1 MAATD
6 THPAETPDIAGC
18 WERLDILLRF
28 AVADAEAGRSTTE
41 TVATLHA
48 CAAALGMP
56 GLTVVSGGRTFVLEH
71 VLPSGEALTRLGS
84 AATIDAIDC
93 ERLRR
98 LERVSVDIRRGRV
111 GVDGIRRLIDAAVG
125 TSRPWWW
132 AAAGMT
138 VLAACIALQI
148 GTSPVAAL
156 LAAAL
161 QVLVSG
167 IGALAA
173 TRAGT
178 LRLFVVATQCLV
190 GAAFLAAFH
199 ALGALSWIEAATCLA
214 VSWLLLVPL
223 PSLLTLVV
231 DAVNS
236 EHLAAAARAAVST
249 LVVGGIVL
257 GGGVVLTIADHLQLR
272 GPSGFDL
279 PTLAVPLV
287 LVFSA
292 LGAMANGIAN
302 GGGRRLLLPAATIG
316 VATAACNQ
324 TLIHVVGLD
333 ATWASIAS
341 AVVLGI
347 GSALWARVVPYPAA
361 VLALVGI
368 TGALLPGLVVLRGVV
383 LELFH
388 TSGLLFFGQA
398 VVICL
403 GLGIGAT
410 FGFQLVARLSRSRA
424 GTR

>member
-6 THPAETPDIAGC
+6 THPAETPDISGC
-18 WERLDILLRF
+18 WERLDLLLHF
-28 AVADAEAGRSTTE
+28 AIADAEAGRATTD
-41 TVATLHA
+41 TVATIRA

-56 GLTVVSGGRTFVLEH
+56 DLTVISSGRTFMLEH
-71 VLPSGEALTRLGS
+71 VLPSGEALTRVGS

-98 LERVSVDIRRGRV
+98 LGHVAADIEGGHVR
-111 GVDGIRRLIDAAVG
+111 VDGIRRLIDTAVG
-125 TSRPWWW
+125 TARPWWW

-148 GTSPVAAL
+148 GASPLAAL
-156 LAAAL
+156 LAAVL
-161 QVLVSG
+161 QVLVSAF
-167 IGALAA
+167 GALAA
-173 TRAGT
+173 TRAST

-190 GAAFLAAFH
+190 GAAFVATFH
-199 ALGALSWIEAATCLA
+199 AVGALSWIEAATCLA
-214 VSWLLLVPL
+214 VSWLLLIPL

-231 DAVNS
+231 D
-236 EHLAAAARAAVST
+236 
-249 LVVGGIVL
+249 GIVL
-257 GGGVVLTIADHLQLR
+257 GGGIVLTIADHLRLR
-272 GPSGFDL
+272 GPGDFDL

-292 LGAMANGIAN
+292 LGAMANGVAN
-302 GGGRRLLLPAATIG
+302 GGGRRLLLPAAAIG

-324 TLIHVVGLD
+324 ALIHLVGLD
-333 ATWASIAS
+333 APWASIAS
-341 AVVLGI
+341 AVVLGA
-347 GSALWARVVPYPAA
+347 GAALWARVLPYPAP

-388 TSGLLFFGQA
+388 TSGLFFFGQA

>member
-6 THPAETPDIAGC
+6 THPAEPPDISGC
-18 WERLDILLRF
+18 WERLDLLLHF
-28 AVADAEAGRSTTE
+28 AIADAEAGRATTD
-41 TVATLHA
+41 TVATIRA

-56 GLTVVSGGRTFVLEH
+56 DLTVISSGRTFMLEH
-71 VLPSGEALTRLGS
+71 VLPSGEALTRVGS

-98 LERVSVDIRRGRV
+98 LGHVAADIEGGHVR
-111 GVDGIRRLIDAAVG
+111 VDGIRRLIDTAVG
-125 TSRPWWW
+125 TARPWWW

-148 GTSPVAAL
+148 GASPLAAL
-156 LAAAL
+156 LAAVL
-161 QVLVSG
+161 QVLVSAF
-167 IGALAA
+167 GALAA
-173 TRAGT
+173 TRAST

-190 GAAFLAAFH
+190 GAAFVATFH
-199 ALGALSWIEAATCLA
+199 AVGALSWIEAATCLA
-214 VSWLLLVPL
+214 VSWLLLIPL

-257 GGGVVLTIADHLQLR
+257 GGGIVLTIADHLRLR
-272 GPSGFDL
+272 GPGDFDL

-292 LGAMANGIAN
+292 LGAMANGVAN
-302 GGGRRLLLPAATIG
+302 GGGRRLLLPAAAIG

-324 TLIHVVGLD
+324 ALIHLVGLD
-333 ATWASIAS
+333 APWASIAS
-341 AVVLGI
+341 AVVLGA
-347 GSALWARVVPYPAA
+347 GAALWARVLPYPAP

-368 TGALLPGLVVLRGVV
+368 TGALLPGLGVLRGVV

-388 TSGLLFFGQA
+388 TSGLFFFGQA

-403 GLGIGAT
+403 GLGLGAT
-410 FGFQLVARLSRSRA
+410 LGFQLVSRALRGRA

>member
-1 MAATD
+1 MTATD
-6 THPAETPDIAGC
+6 AHPAETPDISGC
-18 WERLDILLRF
+18 RERLDVLLHF
-28 AVADAEAGRSTTE
+28 AIANAEAGRSTTE
-41 TVATLHA
+41 TVATVRA
-48 CAAALGMP
+48 CATALGMP
-56 GLTVVSGGRTFVLEH
+56 ALTIFSSGRTFMLEH
-71 VLPSGEALTRLGS
+71 VLPSGEALTRMGS
-84 AATIDAIDC
+84 ATTVDAIDC

-98 LERVSVDIRRGRV
+98 LDRVSADIECGRV
-111 GVDGIRRLIDAAVG
+111 RVGGVRRVTDAAVG
-125 TSRPWWW
+125 TARPWWW

-148 GTSPVAAL
+148 GASPIAAL

-161 QVLVSG
+161 QVLVSA
-167 IGALAA
+167 IGALATA
-173 TRAGT
+173 ARVGA
-178 LRLFVVATQCLV
+178 LRLFVVATQCVV
-190 GAAFLAAFH
+190 GAAFVGALH

-236 EHLAAAARAAVST
+236 EYLAAASRAAVST
-249 LVVGGIVL
+249 LVVGGIVF
-257 GGGVVLTIADHLQLR
+257 GGGVVLAIVDHLGLR
-272 GPSGFDL
+272 GPGDFDL

-292 LGAMANGIAN
+292 LGAMANGVAN
-302 GGGRRLLLPAATIG
+302 GGGRRLLLPAAAIG
-316 VATAACNQ
+316 VVTAACNQ
-324 TLIHVVGLD
+324 ALIHLMGLD
-333 ATWASIAS
+333 AQWASIAS

-347 GSALWARVVPYPAA
+347 GSALWARILPYPAP

-398 VVICL
+398 VVICFDL
-403 GLGIGAT
+403 GVGAT
-410 FGFQLVARLSRSRA
+410 LGFHLVSRLSRIR
-424 GTR
+424 TP